1 MKKIIIIGI
10 VFFMCLFSINASLN
24 WDTGLSFKSGTS
36 NSTIYINKTISTIPT
51 IEDNY
56 ILLQN
61 LSYTSDTIEVNIS
74 NYNYS
79 VANNSIYTSNFPYLV
94 ALPDDRLDIRNKIN
108 SSINATLTF
117 PVVSQP
123 ESISYS
129 SVNGVYTQTYTQED
143 FTYNTQTQKIT
154 LDVVG
159 LEYSLTGVNRFT
171 FNLPVSD
178 TTGATGGDE
187 IIDVQTTTSG
197 GGGTEIIYIQEQN
210 NKNLCDITFNPSSIN
225 ITKVNSVYEFDI
237 KNNENIL
244 IKPSFSFSHLEGE
257 KSITDKLRV
266 TNNPDVIESNRFTTI
281 GVNLKNSLFSINGE
295 SKAYLIVS
303 FEQCKDIQIPI
314 NTYINESSS
323 FVSVIENIIEN
334 KTISEVVI
342 DLGNK
347 QFFESEKMD
356 SEKST
361 FDKIF
366 EKVFSVLGISLILST
381 IFTLLILPNNNYQ
394 NVSLGSKAQS
404 TLIGILIW
412 IIITLFILGVVWVI
426 YTLSFGGGV

>member
-1 MKKIIIIGI
+1 
-10 VFFMCLFSINASLN
+10 
-24 WDTGLSFKSGTS
+24 
-36 NSTIYINKTISTIPT
+36 
-51 IEDNY
+51 
-56 ILLQN
+56 
-61 LSYTSDTIEVNIS
+61 
-74 NYNYS
+74 
-79 VANNSIYTSNFPYLV
+79 
-94 ALPDDRLDIRNKIN
+94 
-108 SSINATLTF
+108 
-117 PVVSQP
+117 
-123 ESISYS
+123 
-129 SVNGVYTQTYTQED
+129 
-143 FTYNTQTQKIT
+143 
-154 LDVVG
+154 
-159 LEYSLTGVNRFT
+159 
-171 FNLPVSD
+171 
-178 TTGATGGDE
+178 
-187 IIDVQTTTSG
+187 
-197 GGGTEIIYIQEQN
+197 
-210 NKNLCDITFNPSSIN
+210 
-225 ITKVNSVYEFDI
+225 
-237 KNNENIL
+237 
-244 IKPSFSFSHLEGE
+244 
-257 KSITDKLRV
+257 
-266 TNNPDVIESNRFTTI
+266 NRFTTI